1 MEARKTLTKLMKN
14 WNRTGKIKTG
24 ILAILFIPNLIF
36 ASPVVPQLGLF
47 LVLMP
52 LLFGSF
58 ALPLI
63 VKVNSS
69 FFGYKIEKPSW
80 NANPLRL
87 NRPLV
92 FFQFGAWFMIV
103 SGTSMIL
110 GSGIVYQVFHTFGL
124 ATVMFGIG
132 MLIGITLTLKWFQNE

>member
-1 MEARKTLTKLMKN
+1 MCKPLTKQMKY
-14 WNRTGKIKTG
+14 WNRTGKIKAG
-24 ILAILFIPNLIF
+24 ILVILFIPNLIF
-36 ASPVVPQLGLF
+36 ASPVVPKFGLF
-47 LVLMP
+47 QVLMP

-80 NANPLRL
+80 NSNPLRL

-92 FFQFGAWFMIV
+92 FFQFAAWSMIV

-110 GSGIVYQVFHTFGL
+110 GSGIVHQVFHTFGMV
-124 ATVMFGIG
+124 ATMFGVGI
-132 MLIGITLTLKWFQNE
+132 LIGIILTLKWFQTE